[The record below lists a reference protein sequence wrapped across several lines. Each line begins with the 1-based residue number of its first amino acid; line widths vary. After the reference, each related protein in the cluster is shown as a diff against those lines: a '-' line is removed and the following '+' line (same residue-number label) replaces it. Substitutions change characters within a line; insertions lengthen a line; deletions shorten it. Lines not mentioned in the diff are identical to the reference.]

1 MSEQQPMTIENNVNP
16 IKKKGGFLSFLKKE
30 QVFGLVFLFTTYAA
44 LNDMLFFQ
52 YLKSNPAW
60 LLGYA
65 ITLLLFLPRKLI
77 EQLNSEKVIKKN
89 ILMKILWFL
98 TSPYFAVVLLIVLF
112 CIISFQI
119 IGYMAVSEVGKVKEI
134 IYEQMGTLW
143 NGMTFL
149 TLAATIGFSA
159 VVANYPFKPNMDPYT
174 RQMRTWSEDNVH
186 AMGIMWS
193 TILIVLFFTV
203 YFTVEFETKFNIQ

>member
-1 MSEQQPMTIENNVNP
+1 MSEQQPITIENNPNS

-44 LNDMLFFQ
+44 LNDMFFFQ

-60 LLGYA
+60 LIGYA

-77 EQLNSEKVIKKN
+77 EQLNSEKVVKKN

-98 TSPYFAVVLLIVLF
+98 TSPYFAVVLLIGLL

-134 IYEQMGTLW
+134 IYDQMGTLW
-143 NGMTFL
+143 SGMSFL
-149 TLAATIGFSA
+149 SLAATLGFSA

-174 RQMRTWSEDNVH
+174 RKLRNWSEDNIH

-193 TILIVLFFTV
+193 TLMIILFFTV

>member
-1 MSEQQPMTIENNVNP
+1 MSQEQQPMVMDKSP
-16 IKKKGGFLSFLKKE
+16 VKKKGFLSFLKKE
-30 QVFGLVFLFTTYAA
+30 QIFGLVFLFTTYGA
-44 LNDMLFFQ
+44 LNDMLFFKH
-52 YLKSNPAW
+52 LKNNPAW
-60 LLGYA
+60 LIGYA

-77 EQLNSEKVIKKN
+77 EQLNSEQVVKKN

-119 IGYMAVSEVGKVKEI
+119 IGYMAVSEMGKVKEI

-143 NGMTFL
+143 TGMSL
-149 TLAATIGFSA
+149 LSLAATLGFSA

-174 RQMRTWSEDNVH
+174 RQIRNWSEDNVH
-186 AMGIMWS
+186 AMGMMYS
-193 TILIVLFFTV
+193 TIIIFLFFTV

>member
-1 MSEQQPMTIENNVNP
+1 MSEQQQMTMDKNP
-16 IKKKGGFLSFLKKE
+16 IKKKGLFSFLKKE

-52 YLKSNPAW
+52 YLKNNPAW
-60 LLGYA
+60 LIGYG

-77 EQLNSEKVIKKN
+77 EQLNSEQVIKKN
-89 ILMKILWFL
+89 ILMKLLWFI

-119 IGYMAVSEVGKVKEI
+119 IGYMAVSELGKVKQI

-143 NGMTFL
+143 SGMSFL
-149 TLAATIGFSA
+149 SLGATLGFSA
-159 VVANYPFKPNMDPYT
+159 VIANYPFKPNMDPYT
-174 RQMRTWSEDNVH
+174 RKLRNWSEDNVH

-193 TILIVLFFTV
+193 VLLIMLFFTV